1 MSTRICLMVEN
12 KLVKWKKWGYGL
24 FLWKCKVF
32 IFLLSLG
39 RFGLE
44 MRHKSK
50 LNFEDSEQIKSSAFL
65 VKLSVH
71 HFLIAIFQFFIKKT
85 LWLRIELSTH
95 GCIDISPFWKL
106 SLFGTAT
113 EKPFWKYS
121 WNSPMVFTNKICF
134 WNFKTIFTKMKMK
147 VFSGASCRHRPKSG
161 GGFLHTYLLHKTY
174 SSDFTKLLKTFSPI
188 CKM

>member
-44 MRHKSK
+44 MRDKSK
-50 LNFEDSEQIKSSAFL
+50 LNFEDSGQIKSSEFFL
-65 VKLSVH
+65 VKLTVH
-71 HFLIAIFQFFIKKT
+71 NFLIARFQFLIKKT
-85 LWLRIELSTH
+85 LRS
-95 GCIDISPFWKL
+95 ISKDLAVNSWINRYFTFFEIVFIWDSNRKT
-106 SLFGTAT
+106 FR
-113 EKPFWKYS
+113 KYS
-121 WNSPMVFTNKICF
+121 CNSPMFFTNKVCF

-174 SSDFTKLLKTFSPI
+174 SPEFTKL
-188 CKM
+188 